1 MADNFYGSTDA
12 GKMRDNNEDNFIAQ
26 QVLSSKYI
34 IGCVIDGVGGYEG
47 GEIAAAI
54 ARSAILNTIKRSSG
68 DVNHVLKTALAEA
81 NKKIFEKKQKTGEHM
96 QMACVVT
103 LALADIDN
111 NEFYYAHVG
120 DTRLYL
126 FRDNSLIKVTHDH
139 SFVGFLEESGRLT
152 EEAAMN
158 HPRRNEINKALG
170 FDEGKILE
178 DDYIET
184 GESPFL
190 PGDTL
195 LLCSDGLS
203 DMLNSRSITGILNSP
218 QSLKEKSNAL
228 IDAANTAGGKDN
240 ITVVLIHN
248 NKSPLQHEVTKPLPL
263 KKAEPNDEVAEERK
277 IYINKVTDTKHNSGT
292 GIRFLVV
299 LIFLLA
305 CAVAWFVYNVYYKNT
320 NKIPKAIMVDPL
332 PVTRNDAVKLLSD
345 TIRNGTS
352 KALSLKGLF
361 GYNHNVIMNDSLL
374 IKSDTLIIHGNGCT
388 LTADSAYN
396 GAAFIFFP
404 RCRYVLLDSLNF
416 QNFNPAFIMH
426 NKKVHLRNVRFINCQ
441 VSVAYDIQF
450 LNSENISADISDS
463 SLVKTDSAKIFIP
476 VP

>member
-1 MADNFYGSTDA
+1 MANNFYGVTDA

-26 QVLSSKYI
+26 QVFSGKYI

-54 ARSAILNTIKRSSG
+54 ARSSILNAIKRSSG
-68 DVNHVLKTALAEA
+68 DTIHILKTALTEA
-81 NKKIFEKKQKTGEHM
+81 NKKIFEKKQKTGENM

-111 NEFYYAHVG
+111 NQFYYAHVG

-126 FRDNSLIKVTHDH
+126 FRDNSLIKVSHDH

-170 FDEGKILE
+170 FDEEKILE
-178 DDYIET
+178 EDYIET

-203 DMLNSRSITGILNSP
+203 DMLNSRTITGILSSP
-218 QSLKEKSNAL
+218 QTLKEKSNAL
-228 IDAANTAGGKDN
+228 IDAANLAGGKDN
-240 ITVVLIHN
+240 ITVVLIQN
-248 NKSPLQHEVTKPLPL
+248 DKSPLQQEATKPLPV
-263 KKAEPNDEVAEERK
+263 KKAEPQEDILEEKK
-277 IYINKVTDTKHNSGT
+277 IYTNNAAEIKRDGGAGV
-292 GIRFLVV
+292 RFLVV
-299 LIFLLA
+299 LCFLLL
-305 CAVAWFVYNVYYKNT
+305 CAVAWFVYNNYAKDRNKNEV
-320 NKIPKAIMVDPL
+320 IADPL
-332 PVTRNDAVKLLSD
+332 PVIRNDAVKLLSD
-345 TIRNGTS
+345 SIRNTTS
-352 KALSLKGLF
+352 KTVSLKNIF
-361 GYNHNVIMNDSLL
+361 GYNKNVIINDSLL
-374 IKSDTLIIHGNGCT
+374 IKPDTLIIHGNGCT

-404 RCRYVLLDSLNF
+404 ECKYVLLDSITF
-416 QNFNPAFIMH
+416 ENFNPAFIIH
-426 NKKVHLRNVRFINCQ
+426 NKAVHLRNVRFKNCPVPVVYNMQ
-441 VSVAYDIQF
+441 LSNDH
-450 LNSENISADISDS
+450 SISADISDS
-463 SLVKTDSAKIFIP
+463 TLLRIDSAKTIIRLQ
-476 VP
+476 

>member
-26 QVLSSKYI
+26 QVLSDKYI

-54 ARSAILNTIKRSSG
+54 ARNTILNTIKKSSG
-68 DVNHVLKTALAEA
+68 DIIHVLKTALAEA

-103 LALADIDN
+103 LALADIN
-111 NEFYYAHVG
+111 NNQFYYAHVG
-120 DTRLYL
+120 DARLYL

-170 FDEGKILE
+170 FDEEKIQE

-203 DMLNSRSITGILNSP
+203 DMLNSRTMTGILNSLHT
-218 QSLKEKSNAL
+218 LKEKSNAL
-228 IDAANTAGGKDN
+228 IDAANIAGGKDN

-248 NKSPLQHEVTKPLPL
+248 NKSPLQHEATKPLPF
-263 KKAEPNDEVAEERK
+263 KKAEPRDEIAEEK
-277 IYINKVTDTKHNSGT
+277 KVYINNVTEAKHSGGAGT
-292 GIRFLVV
+292 RFLVV
-299 LIFLLA
+299 LCFLLA
-305 CAVAWFVYNVYYKNT
+305 CAVAWFVYDDYYKTT
-320 NKIPKAIMVDPL
+320 NKIPKAVMADPL
-332 PVTRNDAVKLLSD
+332 PSTRNDAVKLFSD
-345 TIRNGTS
+345 TIRSSAS

-361 GYNHNVIMNDSLL
+361 GYNHNIIMNDSLP

-404 RCRYVLLDSLNF
+404 GCRYVLLDSLNF

-441 VSVAYDIQF
+441 VPVVYDIQF
-450 LNSENISADISDS
+450 LNSENISADISVS
-463 SLVKTDSAKIFIP
+463 TLLKKDSAKIISAP
-476 VP
+476 